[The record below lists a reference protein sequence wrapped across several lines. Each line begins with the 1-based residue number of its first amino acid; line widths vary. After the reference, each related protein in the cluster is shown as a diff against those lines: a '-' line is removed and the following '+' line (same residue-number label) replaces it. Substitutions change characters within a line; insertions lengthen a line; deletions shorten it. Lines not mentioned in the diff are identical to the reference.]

1 MTQNQASIRS
11 YIGFILKFN
20 RSSTLIKYI
29 YNETTRYVHSIEKK
43 KIELSTSAPT
53 SLRPRKNKNL

>member
-20 RSSTLIKYI
+20 RSSTLIKL

-43 KIELSTSAPT
+43 K
-53 SLRPRKNKNL
+53 N